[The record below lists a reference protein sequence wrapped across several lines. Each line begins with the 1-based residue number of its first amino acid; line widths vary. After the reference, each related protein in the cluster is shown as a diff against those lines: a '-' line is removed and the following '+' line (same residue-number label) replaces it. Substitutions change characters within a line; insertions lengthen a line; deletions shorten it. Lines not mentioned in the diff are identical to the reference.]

1 MDGHEA
7 AAEKILEVSLNRSSA
22 GQTTSQLVEELT
34 RQMVLEVIFADVD
47 FSLSL

>member
-7 AAEKILEVSLNRSSA
+7 AGEKILEVSLDRSSV
-22 GQTTSQLVEELT
+22 GQTASQPVEKLT
-34 RQMVLEVIFADVD
+34 RHMVLEVIFADVD